1 MAYNNSVLIN
11 IRNTKVEY
19 DNLNKYILIVHYQY
33 KRMCSAVIEAVAKNP
48 RT

>member
-11 IRNTKVEY
+11 TRNIKVENN
-19 DNLNKYILIVHYQY
+19 NLDEYILIVRYWY
-33 KRMCSAVIEAVAKNP
+33 KRIYNAVIEAVAKNP